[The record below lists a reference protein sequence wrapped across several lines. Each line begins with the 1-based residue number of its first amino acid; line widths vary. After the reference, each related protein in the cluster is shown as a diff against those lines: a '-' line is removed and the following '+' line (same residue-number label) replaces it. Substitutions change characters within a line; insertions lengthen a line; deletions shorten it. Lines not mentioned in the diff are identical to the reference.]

1 MEGNGFVINDDKTSM
16 YSITTSKP
24 NEKEVEQVA
33 EINTE
38 NITEV
43 KEIND
48 ILEDKDEN
56 IKLVEVPDL

>member
-16 YSITTSKP
+16 YSITTAKP
-24 NEKEVEQVA
+24 SDKEVEQVA

-56 IKLVEVPDL
+56 IKLVEVP

>member
-1 MEGNGFVINDDKTSM
+1 M
-16 YSITTSKP
+16 YSITTAKP
-24 NEKEVEQVA
+24 SDKEVEQIA

-56 IKLVEVPDL
+56 IKLVEVP